1 MPKPVPARLVALAA
15 RPLALAAL
23 LFALAGCA
31 GFGLHDSPNVDV
43 VGMEPMPGEGM
54 ETRFALKL
62 RVQNPNETPIEFDG
76 VFVELDVRG
85 SKLASGVSDSKGVV
99 PRFGEAV
106 ITVPMSVPLGA
117 MIRQV
122 LDLASGERIR
132 TDYRIRGKL
141 SGPAFGGHRFESSG
155 QLQLPEGLLGPP
167 RHGLLDP

>member
-1 MPKPVPARLVALAA
+1 MPIRFGPSGAARLAA
-15 RPLALAAL
+15 IAAL
-23 LFALAGCA
+23 LLALAGCA
-31 GFGLHDSPNVDV
+31 GLGLRDPVSVNV
-43 VGMEPMPGEGM
+43 VGLEPMQGEGM
-54 ETRFALKL
+54 ESRFALKL
-62 RVQNPNETPIEFDG
+62 RVQNPNDTPIEYDG

-132 TDYRIRGKL
+132 SDYRIRGKL

-155 QLQLPEGLLGPP
+155 QLQLPEGLLGPS